1 MGFKQEHLPLDARQQ
16 HMGFA
21 TKDIYLSSSSVA
33 SSAIELQEK
42 ATQLR
47 LATK

>member
-16 HMGFA
+16 HMGFT
-21 TKDIYLSSSSVA
+21 TKDIYLSSSVA